1 MGSPIVFELVTMCAY
16 CKLKGI
22 DTEATVNRR
31 GYDLCVSC
39 RDRSVKAEIDHE
51 KFLEQF
57 YAQRG

>member
-1 MGSPIVFELVTMCAY
+1 MKLTFELVTMCAY

-22 DTEATVNRR
+22 ETEATVNRR
-31 GYDLCVSC
+31 GYDLCVPC

-51 KFLEQF
+51 RFLEQC